1 MNKDLIIF
9 YILIGIGIA
18 AIIERGYD
26 KRRDGDALYQFEGAD
41 INWVARIMSIALWPI
56 VIMIAIALSVREI
69 VTKNNKDKD
78 GH

>member
-26 KRRDGDALYQFEGAD
+26 KRRNG
-41 INWVARIMSIALWPI
+41 IMAYRDHDSNCF
-56 VIMIAIALSVREI
+56 VC
-69 VTKNNKDKD
+69 T
-78 GH
+78 